1 MATSATQDDCHKN
14 EKVRSK
20 MNIYHEAIHSRQLDG
35 LILTNFFAFFVV
47 SFVAG
52 LLFLYSTVS
61 LWPFQ
66 VCEDVDLYEPIT
78 FAAQQPQNIVNIV
91 TYNASAPFS
100 LHA

>member
-20 MNIYHEAIHSRQLDG
+20 MNIYHEAIHS
-35 LILTNFFAFFVV
+35 